1 MSSSQAPPEEEI
13 VKTNEN
19 PYYGWQDNAAWSEN
33 SFDMIQRT
41 ENPYYGKFTAS
52 LEQCKDKY

>member
-41 ENPYYGKFTAS
+41 ENPYYGKFTT
-52 LEQCKDKY
+52 